1 MGNHSNVLS
10 EADFSVADIRR
21 VRWLLKC
28 LGVSPFTLA
37 KTIELQAWRG
47 IEPWLTPKILRAV
60 PSEGNIAALLST
72 ARKIP
77 TGGTGIRST
86 VTGQTLA
93 MDILGKW
100 FDSVGGVFCHFTH

>member
-1 MGNHSNVLS
+1 L
-10 EADFSVADIRR
+10 
-21 VRWLLKC
+21 RWLLKC
-28 LGVSPFTLA
+28 GVSPFTLA

-60 PSEGNIAALLST
+60 GHQRGNIAAPLST

-86 VTGQTLA
+86 VTGQTRYGH
-93 MDILGKW
+93 LGQMVG
-100 FDSVGGVFCHFTH
+100 DSVGVCFAILLIDEASGCRGVRNQQ

>member
-47 IEPWLTPKILRAV
+47 IEPWLTPKILRGG
-60 PSEGNIAALLST
+60 PSEGHIAPYYQQL
-72 ARKIP
+72 KIP
-77 TGGTGIRST
+77 TGGTGIDR
-86 VTGQTLA
+86 Q
-93 MDILGKW
+93 
-100 FDSVGGVFCHFTH
+100 

>member
-1 MGNHSNVLS
+1 MAIKMPRCIAIYAG
-10 EADFSVADIRR
+10 
-21 VRWLLKC
+21 
-28 LGVSPFTLA
+28 

-47 IEPWLTPKILRAV
+47 IEPWLTPKILRAGHQR
-60 PSEGNIAALLST
+60 GNIAAPLST

-100 FDSVGGVFCHFTH
+100 LATLGVFCHFTH

>member
-1 MGNHSNVLS
+1 M
-10 EADFSVADIRR
+10 AI
-21 VRWLLKC
+21 KM

-47 IEPWLTPKILRAV
+47 IEPWLTPKILRGG
-60 PSEGNIAALLST
+60 PSEGHIAAPLST

-100 FDSVGGVFCHFTH
+100 FDSGCVFCHFTH